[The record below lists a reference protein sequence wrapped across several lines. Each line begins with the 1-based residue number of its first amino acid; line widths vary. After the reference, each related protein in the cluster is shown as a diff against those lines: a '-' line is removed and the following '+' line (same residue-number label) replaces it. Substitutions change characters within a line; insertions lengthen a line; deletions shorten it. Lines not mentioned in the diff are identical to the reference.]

1 MPADDSQQSQRRN
14 GEPVIPGDDVIL
26 SEATAAPGRE
36 EPAPVIPLT
45 PHDLATPY
53 VLDALALDEREA
65 YEEHLAGCA
74 ICQQRVAELEA
85 VAGLLPDALVTPPA
99 DLPDAYPFLLRD
111 VAHETLPFSS
121 SMSGVSMPGIVEP
134 EPLSPAEPVTSPV
147 PDLPSNES
155 PAARSGQL
163 PPLDDVVDELGYDDT
178 GEPEAI
184 DEPDEFEVHGDQTAE
199 PDQELPEL
207 IEPDTGDLPD
217 GVYEDE
223 GEQDDEPIVAPRARN
238 RPPGRIRPGVRPAGG
253 YAPAAEPV
261 RTHSAGRS
269 SPIFIAVALL
279 GVIAIGLF
287 LWALLLQGRVND
299 LEDEIDQ
306 QNTEIASL
314 RQQANATAY
323 TLSPTVDGPAGASG
337 TFFFSLPD
345 QRGALVARGL
355 EAAPQGQ
362 AYQLWYIE
370 DEGSVPIAGPTFQVD
385 AGGEAVVPLTA
396 EVSTF
401 DAVAVSL
408 EPADGSDAPTT
419 PLLLQGRLGGAA
431 G

>member
-1 MPADDSQQSQRRN
+1 MPADDSQQSHRRN
-14 GEPVIPGDDVIL
+14 GEPVTPGDDVIL
-26 SEATAAPGRE
+26 SEATAAPGRP
-36 EPAPVIPLT
+36 EPAPATPLT

-53 VLDALALDEREA
+53 VLDALAPEERDA

-74 ICQQRVAELEA
+74 ICQQRVQELET

-99 DLPDAYPFLLRD
+99 DLPDAYPYLLRD
-111 VAHETLPFSS
+111 VAHETLPLSATLPVFAPETEPVPAGVAEIARTDDTEPAASSAPFS
-121 SMSGVSMPGIVEP
+121 VEP
-134 EPLSPAEPVTSPV
+134 SEPRTGDLATIDDTTEPT
-147 PDLPSNES
+147 
-155 PAARSGQL
+155 
-163 PPLDDVVDELGYDDT
+163 DELEGDT
-178 GEPEAI
+178 DEDLQDAGVEREDAPENAVADHGE
-184 DEPDEFEVHGDQTAE
+184 
-199 PDQELPEL
+199 L
-207 IEPDTGDLPD
+207 TGDLPA
-217 GVYEDE
+217 
-223 GEQDDEPIVAPRARN
+223 DDFPEAEIDVEEPAISAPARRN
-238 RPPGRIRPGVRPAGG
+238 RPPGRIRPGVRPAGE
-253 YAPAAEPV
+253 YAAAAAPVSPRPAA
-261 RTHSAGRS
+261 RS
-269 SPIFIAVALL
+269 SPIIIALAVL
-279 GVIAIGLF
+279 GVIAIALF

-323 TLSPTVDGPAGASG
+323 TLSPTVDGPPGASG

-355 EAAPQGQ
+355 EAAPDGQ

-370 DEGSVPIAGPTFQVD
+370 DEGSAPIAGPTFQVN
-385 AGGEAVVPLTA
+385 ASGEAVVPLTA

-401 DAVAVSL
+401 DAIAISL
-408 EPADGSDAPTT
+408 EPAEGSDAPTN

>member
-1 MPADDSQQSQRRN
+1 MPADDSQSPRRN
-14 GEPVIPGDDVIL
+14 DEPVISGDDVIL

-36 EPAPVIPLT
+36 EPVPATPLT

-53 VLDALALDEREA
+53 VLDALAPEERDA

-74 ICQQRVAELEA
+74 ICQQRVSELEM
-85 VAGLLPDALVTPPA
+85 VAGLLPDAMVTPPA
-99 DLPDAYPFLLRD
+99 DLPDAYPYLLRD
-111 VAHETLPFSS
+111 VAHETLPFSATMPAS
-121 SMSGVSMPGIVEP
+121 FSDQAEQEPDVESAGVPNP
-134 EPLSPAEPVTSPV
+134 FADQNDPVDL
-147 PDLPSNES
+147 PDLP
-155 PAARSGQL
+155 AAERDPSAMSHDEF
-163 PPLDDVVDELGYDDT
+163 PPLDDIVDQREYDASEDDGDGAIGTEDLAEIGIGPESELRGSET
-178 GEPEAI
+178 
-184 DEPDEFEVHGDQTAE
+184 PD
-199 PDQELPEL
+199 
-207 IEPDTGDLPD
+207 
-217 GVYEDE
+217 
-223 GEQDDEPIVAPRARN
+223 DDEHADEQSAAVPAVGRRT
-238 RPPGRIRPGVRPAGG
+238 RPPGRIRPGVRPTGVQ
-253 YAPAAEPV
+253 APAEPLLP
-261 RTHSAGRS
+261 RSAGRS
-269 SPIFIAVALL
+269 SPILIALAVL

-306 QNTEIASL
+306 QNSEIAAL

-323 TLSPTVDGPAGASG
+323 TLSPTVDGPPGASG

-355 EAAPQGQ
+355 TAAPEGQ

-370 DEGSVPIAGPTFQVD
+370 DENATPIAGPTFQVN

-401 DAVAVSL
+401 DAVAISL
-408 EPADGSDAPTT
+408 EPADGSDVPST